1 MDAKELLNDE
11 YGHCGECHEVHHTSK
26 MVEIDGYLY
35 CKKCANPTAR
45 SIGEMHQQS
54 AARIAS
60 LEADNAKLIAALGRI
75 RMIASCAPHDDEELA
90 SQEFTTIMN
99 EARAVLAEVTK

>member
-1 MDAKELLNDE
+1 MKDYVGADLLFAQMD
-11 YGHCGECHEVHHTSK
+11 
-26 MVEIDGYLY
+26 EIRALREE
-35 CKKCANPTAR
+35 NT
-45 SIGEMHQQS
+45 QQ
-54 AARIAS
+54 AACIAA
-60 LEADNAKLIAALGRI
+60 LEADKATLIAALEKI